1 MFLSNIMAYPIVQ
14 QAFKGVRVAVGVLVV
29 NATVTLF
36 KKGVVDVSTFIIFGV
51 VFIILMFSSVSPI
64 PVVVGSAIIGII
76 LKVRKEKVS

>member
-1 MFLSNIMAYPIVQ
+1 MAYPIVQ

-29 NATVTLF
+29 NATVTLL